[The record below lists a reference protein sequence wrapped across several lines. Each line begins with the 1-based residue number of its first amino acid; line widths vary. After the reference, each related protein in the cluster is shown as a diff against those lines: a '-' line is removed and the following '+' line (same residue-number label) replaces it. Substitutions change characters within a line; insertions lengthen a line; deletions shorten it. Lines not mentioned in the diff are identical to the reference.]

1 MLRYDLTPA
10 AHLRLWEESDAEEL
24 HALIEANRDHLAPW
38 LPFADQPFEKTREF
52 VRNARRAIG
61 ERQLLT
67 AIVEDGRI
75 VGSIGTDG
83 IGPDG
88 HSTGLGYWL
97 AADAT
102 GRGLATRAARAY
114 VDHCFGTWRLE
125 RVSIRIATGNAPS
138 RRVAQRL
145 GFTHEGTLRHQER
158 VAGAWQDIAIYG
170 LLRNEWAAAT
180 ASSPPP
186 GAP

>member
-1 MLRYDLTPA
+1 MLRFDLTPD

-24 HALIEANRDHLAPW
+24 HALIGANRDHLAPW
-38 LPFADQPFEKTREF
+38 MPFADQPFEKTREF
-52 VRNARRAIG
+52 VRDARRAIG
-61 ERQLLT
+61 EQKLLT
-67 AIVEDGRI
+67 AIVAHDRI

-88 HSTGLGYWL
+88 HSTHLGYWL

-102 GRGLATRAARAY
+102 GRGLATLAARAY
-114 VDHCFGTWRLE
+114 IDHCFGTWRLE
-125 RVSIRIATGNAPS
+125 RVGIRVATGNARS
-138 RRVAQRL
+138 RAVAERL
-145 GFTHEGTLRHQER
+145 GFAHEGTLRRQER

-170 LLRNEWAAAT
+170 LLRDEWAT

-186 GAP
+186 AAP